1 MSATPPPPPAVIG
14 SGKPHTVS
22 IKPGTNVATSLKPRK
37 LDDEVAEG
45 LTARLKAT
53 LRKGEESS
61 LGRRGAG
68 EAPEP
73 APWSAQEGSAET
85 ATAPHPSGL
94 SHAIQQRIAQLRQR
108 NEAVGRE
115 LDSLPPAG
123 RRTR

>member
-53 LRKGEESS
+53 LRKGEKASQ
-61 LGRRGAG
+61 GRRNAN
-68 EAPEP
+68 EAPVP
-73 APWSAQEGSAET
+73 TPLSAQEEPAEA
-85 ATAPHPSGL
+85 ATAPQPSGL
-94 SHAIQQRIAQLRQR
+94 SLAIQQRIAQLRQR
-108 NEAVGRE
+108 NEAVGHE
-115 LDSLPPAG
+115 LDSLPASG